1 MRTVQAYQILSK
13 NKRNK
18 EKNQKTLSWM
28 KSNENNFWER
38 TDIKVTTTNLTTEIT
53 RSLNLMD
60 DNNLK
65 MPL

>member
-38 TDIKVTTTNLTTEIT
+38 TDIKVTTTNLTTKIT

>member
-18 EKNQKTLSWM
+18 EKNQKILSWIE
-28 KSNENNFWER
+28 SNENNFWER